1 MEIKIGSIIIT
12 KSGEYTLKRMMT
24 LYNPFNLEP
33 KTSFVVD
40 DNGEEK
46 FVREQDIIKVKN
58 NHIEYVEEP

>member
-24 LYNPFNLEP
+24 LYNPFNLQP
-33 KTSFVVD
+33 RTSFVVD

-46 FVREQDIIKVKN
+46 FVPEKDVISVKN
-58 NHIEYVEEP
+58 NHLENVEEP